1 MIVIYMGDKTRI
13 LGVAGSL
20 RKDSYNRALLG
31 AIAGIAPDG
40 IEVEIYELNNIPL
53 YNQDIDTPESM
64 PESVR
69 DFKRRIKEADAIL
82 FVTPEYNRSIP
93 GVLKNA
99 IDWASRPY
107 NDNSFDDKPVATI
120 GATDGMLGT
129 AVVQYHLREVFSF
142 LNAHPME
149 RPQLF
154 ISGIS
159 KKLAGGK
166 VQDEE
171 LKRLLLLFINNLAL
185 WAARINNGK
194 A

>member
-1 MIVIYMGDKTRI
+1 MDNRTKI
-13 LGVAGSL
+13 LGIAGSL
-20 RKDSYNRALLG
+20 RRDSYNRALLR
-31 AIAGIAPDG
+31 AIADMAPEGIK
-40 IEVEIYELNNIPL
+40 IEIYELDNIPL
-53 YNQDIDTPESM
+53 YNQDIDTPENM
-64 PESVR
+64 PEGVR
-69 DFKRRIKEADAIL
+69 DFKKKIKEADAIL

-107 NDNSFDDKPVATI
+107 GDNSFDDKPVATI
-120 GATDGMLGT
+120 GATDGALGT
-129 AVVQYHLREVFSF
+129 AVVQYHMREIFSF

-149 RPQLF
+149 KPQLF

-159 KKLAGGK
+159 KKLVDGK
-166 VQDEE
+166 VQDDE
-171 LKRLLLLFINNLAL
+171 LRKLLLLFMNNLAT

>member
-1 MIVIYMGDKTRI
+1 MDMEDKTKI

-20 RKDSYNRALLG
+20 RKDSYNRALLR
-31 AIAGIAPDG
+31 AIADLAPENV
-40 IEVEIYELNNIPL
+40 EVEIYELDNIPL
-53 YNQDIDTPESM
+53 YNQDMDTLESM

-69 DFKRRIKEADAIL
+69 DFKKRIKEADAIL
-82 FVTPEYNRSIP
+82 FVTPEYNRSMP

-129 AVVQYHLREVFSF
+129 AVAQYHLREIFSF

-159 KKLAGGK
+159 KKLDGAK
-166 VQDEE
+166 ILDDE
-171 LKRLLLLFINNLAL
+171 LRKLLLLFINNLAL
-185 WAARINNGK
+185 WAARINKGK

>member
-1 MIVIYMGDKTRI
+1 MDMEDKTKI

-20 RKDSYNRALLG
+20 RKDSYNRALLR
-31 AIAGIAPDG
+31 AIADLAPENV
-40 IEVEIYELNNIPL
+40 EVEIYELDKIPL
-53 YNQDIDTPESM
+53 YNQDMDTLESM

-69 DFKRRIKEADAIL
+69 DFKKRIKEADAIL

-129 AVVQYHLREVFSF
+129 AVAQYHLREIFSF

-159 KKLAGGK
+159 KKLDGAK
-166 VQDEE
+166 IRDDE
-171 LKRLLLLFINNLAL
+171 LRKLLLLFINNLAL
-185 WAARINNGK
+185 WAARINKGK

>member
-40 IEVEIYELNNIPL
+40 IEVEIYELNDIPL
-53 YNQDIDTPESM
+53 YNQGIDTPESM

>member
-1 MIVIYMGDKTRI
+1 MIVMHMNSKTKI
-13 LGVAGSL
+13 LGIAGSL
-20 RKDSYNRALLG
+20 RKDSYNRALLR
-31 AIAGIAPDG
+31 AIAGLAPDG
-40 IEVEIYELNNIPL
+40 IEIDIFELDNIPL
-53 YNQDIDTPESM
+53 YNQDIDTQELM

-69 DFKRRIKEADAIL
+69 ELKRRIREADAVL

-129 AVVQYHLREVFSF
+129 AVVQYHMREIFSF

-159 KKLAGGK
+159 GKLVDGK
-166 VQDEE
+166 IKDEE
-171 LKRLLLLFINNLAL
+171 LEKLLLKFIDSLAV
-185 WAARINNGK
+185 WAKRINKSK

>member
-1 MIVIYMGDKTRI
+1 MDMEDKTKI

-20 RKDSYNRALLG
+20 RKDSYNRALLR
-31 AIAGIAPDG
+31 AIADLAPENV
-40 IEVEIYELNNIPL
+40 EVEIYELDNIPL
-53 YNQDIDTPESM
+53 YNQDMDTLESM

-69 DFKRRIKEADAIL
+69 DFKKRIKEADAIL

-129 AVVQYHLREVFSF
+129 AVAQYHLREIFSF

-159 KKLAGGK
+159 KKLDGAK
-166 VQDEE
+166 ILDDE
-171 LKRLLLLFINNLAL
+171 LRKLLLLFINNLAL
-185 WAARINNGK
+185 WAARINKGK

>member
-1 MIVIYMGDKTRI
+1 MGDKTRI

-40 IEVEIYELNNIPL
+40 IEVEIYELNDIPL

>member
-1 MIVIYMGDKTRI
+1 MIVMDMKNKTRI

-20 RKDSYNRALLG
+20 RKDSYNRKLLG
-31 AIAGIAPDG
+31 AIAAIAPEN
-40 IEVEIYELNNIPL
+40 IEVEIYELDKIPL

-129 AVVQYHLREVFSF
+129 AVAQYHMREIFSF

-154 ISGIS
+154 VSGIS

-171 LKRLLLLFINNLAL
+171 LKKLLLLFINNLAL

>member
-40 IEVEIYELNNIPL
+40 IEVEIYELNDIPL

>member
-1 MIVIYMGDKTRI
+1 MDMEDKTKI

-20 RKDSYNRALLG
+20 RKDSYNRALLR
-31 AIAGIAPDG
+31 AIADLAPENV
-40 IEVEIYELNNIPL
+40 EVEIYELDKIPL
-53 YNQDIDTPESM
+53 YNQDMDTLESM

-69 DFKRRIKEADAIL
+69 DFKKRIKEADAIL
-82 FVTPEYNRSIP
+82 FVTPEYNRSMP

-129 AVVQYHLREVFSF
+129 AVAQYHLREIFSF

-159 KKLAGGK
+159 KKLDGAK
-166 VQDEE
+166 ILDDE
-171 LKRLLLLFINNLAL
+171 LRKLLLLFINNLAL
-185 WAARINNGK
+185 WAARINKGK

>member
-1 MIVIYMGDKTRI
+1 MHMDGKIRI

-20 RKDSYNRALLG
+20 RKGSYNRALLR
-31 AIAGIAPDG
+31 AMADLSPDG
-40 IEVEIYELNNIPL
+40 IEIDILELDGIPL
-53 YNQDIDTPESM
+53 YNQDMDAPELM

-69 DFKRRIKEADAIL
+69 ELKRRIKEADAVL

-107 NDNSFDDKPVATI
+107 SDNSFNDKPVATI

-129 AVVQYHLREVFSF
+129 AVVQYHMREVFSF

-159 KKLAGGK
+159 KKLVDGNVKDG
-166 VQDEE
+166 E
-171 LKRLLLLFINNLAL
+171 LKKLLQEFINSLAV
-185 WAARINNGK
+185 WSKRINSSK

>member
-1 MIVIYMGDKTRI
+1 MIVMHMDEKTKI
-13 LGVAGSL
+13 LGIAGSL
-20 RKDSYNRALLG
+20 RKDSYNKALLKV
-31 AIAGIAPDG
+31 IAGLAPAG
-40 IEVEIYELNNIPL
+40 VEIEVFELDSIPL
-53 YNQDIDTPESM
+53 YNQDIDTPELM
-64 PESVR
+64 PQSVR
-69 DFKRRIKEADAIL
+69 SLKDKIKKADAVL
-82 FVTPEYNRSIP
+82 FVTPEYNRSMP

-129 AVVQYHLREVFSF
+129 AVAQYHMREIFSF

-154 ISGIS
+154 VSGIS
-159 KKLAGGK
+159 KKIVDGNI
-166 VQDEE
+166 QDEE
-171 LKRLLLLFINNLAL
+171 LKKLLMQFIENLVA

-194 A
+194 V

>member
-1 MIVIYMGDKTRI
+1 MIVMDMKNKTRI

-20 RKDSYNRALLG
+20 RKDSYNRKLLG
-31 AIAGIAPDG
+31 AIAGIAPEN
-40 IEVEIYELNNIPL
+40 IEVEIYELDKIPL

-129 AVVQYHLREVFSF
+129 AVAQYHMREIFSF

-154 ISGIS
+154 VSGIS

-171 LKRLLLLFINNLAL
+171 LKKLLLLFINNLAL

>member
-1 MIVIYMGDKTRI
+1 MYMENKTKI

-20 RKDSYNRALLG
+20 RKDSYNRALLM
-31 AIAGIAPDG
+31 AIADLAPEN
-40 IEVEIYELNNIPL
+40 IEIEIYELDKIPL

-82 FVTPEYNRSIP
+82 FVTPEYNRSVP

-120 GATDGMLGT
+120 GATDGMIGT
-129 AVVQYHLREVFSF
+129 AVAQYHLREIFSF

-159 KKLAGGK
+159 KKLDGAK
-166 VQDEE
+166 IRDDE
-171 LKRLLLLFINNLAL
+171 LRKLLLLFINNLAL
-185 WAARINNGK
+185 WAARINKGK

>member
-1 MIVIYMGDKTRI
+1 MDRNIKI
-13 LGVAGSL
+13 LGIAGSL
-20 RKDSYNRALLG
+20 RKDSYNRALLKAMIG
-31 AIAGIAPDG
+31 LEPEG
-40 IEVEIYELNNIPL
+40 VEIEGFELDSIPL
-53 YNQDIDTPESM
+53 YNQDMDTPELM

-69 DFKRRIKEADAIL
+69 ELKRRIREADAVL

-107 NDNSFDDKPVATI
+107 RDNSFDDKPVATI

-129 AVVQYHLREVFSF
+129 AVVQYHMREIFSF

-159 KKLAGGK
+159 KKLVDGEIHD
-166 VQDEE
+166 DE
-171 LKRLLLLFINNLAL
+171 LRKLLQAFVGNLAK
-185 WAARINNGK
+185 WAMRINGSK

>member
-40 IEVEIYELNNIPL
+40 IEVEIYELNDIPL

-129 AVVQYHLREVFSF
+129 AVVQYHLREIFSF